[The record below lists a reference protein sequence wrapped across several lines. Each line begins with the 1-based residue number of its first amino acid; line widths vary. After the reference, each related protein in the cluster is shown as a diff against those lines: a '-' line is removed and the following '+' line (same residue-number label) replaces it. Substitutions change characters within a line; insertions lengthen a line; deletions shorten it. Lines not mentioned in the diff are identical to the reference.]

1 MSAVV
6 TCACKTFS
14 IFPLRCPADGL
25 SEFRSI
31 FLLTICMAKFFKK
44 RTSKLG
50 KPAGSLIHI
59 GDKKLDDVHITAF
72 HYNGE
77 HFEEKVL
84 RSLHECLAYRDT
96 NTNDVVW
103 IDIDGL
109 HRVDILESVGECFG
123 IHPLTLEDILNT
135 DQRPKVE
142 EYDKYLYI
150 AVKMLDFLP
159 DGHIGVEQ
167 ISIILMENLVLSFQ
181 ENVGDIFD
189 TVREDLRRSRG
200 RLRREG
206 ADFLAYTL
214 LDSTVDQY
222 FVLMEQLGDRVDDI
236 ESQLID
242 RPASQFGHDIN
253 NLKREMLML
262 RRSIWPMREVM
273 NVLVR
278 TESKFIGRSTVVF
291 LQDVYDHIIHV
302 IETLEIFRE
311 MLSGTLDI
319 YLTSM
324 SNRLNEIMKV
334 LTVISTI
341 FIPLTFIVGI
351 YGMNFHF
358 MPELSWRWGYPL
370 VWGVMIAVVA
380 GMFAFFRRKGWL

>member
-1 MSAVV
+1 L
-6 TCACKTFS
+6 S
-14 IFPLRCPADGL
+14 IFPVLL
-25 SEFRSI
+25 SHLQI
-31 FLLTICMAKFFKK
+31 FSVPFYFPLVIRMAKFFKN

-59 GDKKLDDVHITAF
+59 GDQKIDDVHITAF
-72 HYNGE
+72 HYNGSKI
-77 HFEEKVL
+77 EEKVL
-84 RSLHECLAYRDT
+84 HSLNECMAYRDST
-96 NTNDVVW
+96 DNGVVW

-123 IHPLTLEDILNT
+123 VHPLTLEDILNT

-142 EYDKYLYI
+142 EYDNYLYI
-150 AVKMLDFLP
+150 AVKMLDFMP

-167 ISIILMENLVLSFQ
+167 ISIILMENFVLSFQ

-189 TVREDLRRSRG
+189 SIRDDLRKSRG

-214 LDSTVDQY
+214 LDSIVDKY
-222 FVLMEQLGDRVDDI
+222 FVLMEQLGDQVDDI
-236 ESQLID
+236 ESKLID
-242 RPASQFGHDIN
+242 GPVSKFGHDIN

-273 NVLVR
+273 NILVR
-278 TESKFIGRSTVVF
+278 SDSRFIGRTTVVF

-324 SNRLNEIMKV
+324 SNRMNEIMKV

-370 VWGVMIAVVA
+370 VWVVMISVVV
-380 GMFAFFRRKGWL
+380 GMFMFFRRKGWL

>member
-1 MSAVV
+1 
-6 TCACKTFS
+6 
-14 IFPLRCPADGL
+14 
-25 SEFRSI
+25 
-31 FLLTICMAKFFKK
+31 MAKFFKK

-50 KPAGSLIHI
+50 QPAGTLIHI
-59 GDKKLDDVHITAF
+59 GDQKIDDVHITAF
-72 HYNGE
+72 HYKGDKL
-77 HFEEKVL
+77 EEKVL
-84 RSLHECLAYRDT
+84 HSLNECIAYRDVKD
-96 NTNDVVW
+96 NGVVW

-142 EYDKYLYI
+142 EYDNYLYV
-150 AVKMLDFLP
+150 AVKMLDFMP

-167 ISIILMENLVLSFQ
+167 VSIILTENFVLSFQ

-189 TVREDLRRSRG
+189 TVRDDLRKSRG
-200 RLRREG
+200 RLRRER

-214 LDSTVDQY
+214 LDTIVDKY

-236 ESQLID
+236 ESKLID
-242 RPASQFGHDIN
+242 GPVMQFGHSIN
-253 NLKREMLML
+253 DLKREMLML

-273 NVLVR
+273 NILVR
-278 TESKFIGRSTVVF
+278 TESKFIRRSTVVF

-324 SNRLNEIMKV
+324 SNRMNEIMKV

-358 MPELSWRWGYPL
+358 MPELTWRWGYPL
-370 VWGVMIAVVA
+370 VWVVMISVVV
-380 GMFAFFRRKGWL
+380 GMFIFFRRKGWV